1 MNKTADTRPLNILV
15 AEDNQ
20 VNQMLMA
27 SLLKKLGH
35 TFEVVG
41 DGAAAVEA
49 IRGGSYDLVLMDV
62 QMPLVDG
69 VEATHRIRGLDRPKC
84 ETPVIALTANAMAGD
99 RERYLAA
106 GMNAYVSKP
115 IDLGELTAAIASVE
129 VLTVVA
135 S

>member
-1 MNKTADTRPLNILV
+1 MGESGEEQALNILV

-20 VNQMLMA
+20 VNQLLMA

-35 TFEVVG
+35 QFDLVG

-49 IRGGSYDLVLMDV
+49 VQNKQYDVVLMDV
-62 QMPLVDG
+62 QMPGVDG
-69 VEATHRIRGLDRPKC
+69 VEATHRIRKLDGPAQ

-106 GMNAYVSKP
+106 GMNGYVSKP
-115 IDLGELTAAIASVE
+115 IDLGELTSAIDSV
-129 VLTVVA
+129 A
-135 S
+135 RI

>member
-1 MNKTADTRPLNILV
+1 MSDTAGTRPLKILV

-20 VNQMLMA
+20 VNRMLMA

-41 DGAAAVEA
+41 DGDTAVDA
-49 IRGGSYDLVLMDV
+49 VRGGTYDLVLMDV
-62 QMPLVDG
+62 QMPQVDG
-69 VEATHRIRGLDRPKC
+69 VEATHRIRGLDGPKSK
-84 ETPVIALTANAMAGD
+84 TPVIALTANAMAGD

-129 VLTVVA
+129 ALIAVV

>member
-1 MNKTADTRPLNILV
+1 MDDTGKGLGLNILV

-20 VNQMLMA
+20 VNQLLMA

-35 TFEVVG
+35 RFDLVG

-49 IRGGSYDLVLMDV
+49 VQNTTYDVVLMDV
-62 QMPLVDG
+62 QMPGVDG
-69 VEATHRIRGLDRPKC
+69 VEATHLIRALDGPAK

-106 GMNAYVSKP
+106 GMNGYVSKP
-115 IDLGELTAAIASVE
+115 IDLGQLTAAIDSV
-129 VLTVVA
+129 A
-135 S
+135 GA

>member
-1 MNKTADTRPLNILV
+1 MNKTAGARPLNILV

-49 IRGGSYDLVLMDV
+49 VRGGSYDLVLMDV

-69 VEATHRIRGLDRPKC
+69 VEATHRIRGLNGPKR

-115 IDLGELTAAIASVE
+115 IDLGELTAAIVSVE
-129 VLTVVA
+129 TLTVVV